1 MEFNNTSVMIDG
13 NIISRHLKMN
23 ISDMY
28 IACREKIKYISAMF
42 IKAIGEPE
50 VKVSTVYTD
59 VKSTDKIK
67 NEHIW
72 RHQE

>member
-13 NIISRHLKMN
+13 YIFSRHLRMN
-23 ISDMY
+23 ISDIY

-42 IKAIGEPE
+42 IKVIGESK
-50 VKVSTVYTD
+50 VKASTESTNA
-59 VKSTDKIK
+59 KSTDKIK
-67 NEHIW
+67 KGHIW